1 MRDRLPMIFSITALL
16 VAVLGVTPLGDA
28 AYNAVVPRNSVGTL
42 QLQRNAVKAAKIA
55 PNAIRTGHVL
65 DGTLLVND
73 FKAGQIP
80 QGPKGDKGDK
90 GDKGNAGA
98 TNVVVRW
105 SSTVTGP
112 VFASRVVSCNTGEVA
127 VGGGGGITTDGGAT
141 GALDL
146 IDSKPR
152 PLTDGGKPT
161 GWSVGLNITGAVTAA
176 AYVICAKP

>member
-1 MRDRLPMIFSITALL
+1 
-16 VAVLGVTPLGDA
+16 
-28 AYNAVVPRNSVGTL
+28 
-42 QLQRNAVKAAKIA
+42 
-55 PNAIRTGHVL
+55 
-65 DGTLLVND
+65 VND

-152 PLTDGGKPT
+152 PLTDGR
-161 GWSVGLNITGAVTAA
+161 
-176 AYVICAKP
+176 